1 MNLDTLQTL
10 DYQFEK
16 TLIEEISK
24 VGTFKSFKKNDTII
38 DYNQSLIYMPL
49 LLEGSIKIFRQ
60 NNEGDELILYYLEK
74 GDTCSMSMSCCMGS
88 RKSEIRAEAES
99 DCNLILVPVEYMA
112 LWIQKYDSWRKFV
125 FDSYQGRFNE
135 LLTSIDSLAFTDMH
149 GRIIKYLRD
158 KVIATKS
165 EIITSTHQEIAN
177 EMNTSRVVISR
188 ILKRL
193 EKENIIMI
201 KRNSIQVLE
210 F

>member
-1 MNLDTLQTL
+1 MNLDALQTL

-16 TLIEEISK
+16 TLIEEISM
-24 VGTFKSFKKNDTII
+24 VGTFKSFTKNDTII

-60 NNEGDELILYYLEK
+60 NSEGDELILYYLEK

>member
-60 NNEGDELILYYLEK
+60 NSEGDELILYYLEK

-149 GRIIKYLRD
+149 GRVIKYLRD

-165 EIITSTHQEIAN
+165 EIITSTHQEISN

-193 EKENIIMI
+193 EKEKVIVI